1 MKAKSRL
8 VAVIPLHM
16 HSGIADADTQQQQE
30 EEEEDCAGSK
40 PPQAGHGYQNQ
51 AFHEAAGCKRWPQK
65 HSDIYIYK
73 FRDYMY

>member
-1 MKAKSRL
+1 MKEKSRL

-16 HSGIADADTQQQQE
+16 HPGIADANTQQEE

-51 AFHEAAGCKRWPQK
+51 EFHEAAGCKR
-65 HSDIYIYK
+65 
-73 FRDYMY
+73 